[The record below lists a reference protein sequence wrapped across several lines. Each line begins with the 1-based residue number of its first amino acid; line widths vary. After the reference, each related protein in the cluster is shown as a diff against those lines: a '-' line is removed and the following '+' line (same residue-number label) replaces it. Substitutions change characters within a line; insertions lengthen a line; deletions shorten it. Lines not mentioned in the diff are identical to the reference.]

1 MDEREMLPDDGYDAW
16 VAAALGE
23 LEQRAAATLSPL
35 LAPRMATLDMT
46 PAERA
51 AMTLAHVIAALAAEA
66 RIEAVYDGA
75 ASEPVRRGSFADYHR
90 QFPEVEG

>member
-1 MDEREMLPDDGYDAW
+1 VDETLGSAADEYDVW
-16 VAAALGE
+16 VEEALGE
-23 LEQRAAATLSPL
+23 LERRAAATLSPL
-35 LAPRMATLDMT
+35 LAPRMAMVDMT

-51 AMTLAHVIAALAAEA
+51 AVTLAQVVAALAAEA